1 MRRKVIFF
9 VLLIF
14 FISNV
19 VFSQEVVQNTIDAKK
34 KLRAS
39 DVILEK
45 ELEIG
50 GQKQEGEYLFEDI
63 RSFRV
68 DEEGNIYVIDVKAKK
83 LMKFGKQG
91 KLIWKIGKAGQ
102 GPGEFQLLLGI
113 ELGKNKSILVN
124 DVINRRISYFSREGE
139 LLEEISTADQ
149 PITLYVVD
157 DNSKGIFY
165 GTIRVYLE
173 GKDEVILSKFDHNFN
188 AVKQLYKLEIKRNP
202 KEVYVYPLSIRFRV
216 RSDDKIIYASSWE
229 YNFYLAD
236 VEGNVEK
243 IIRNKYS
250 SVKLT
255 QEDRKRLFEEIM
267 GGEDLPSNRKFI
279 IPDYYPPIEH
289 LLIDDQNNIFVRTY
303 ERTKDGA
310 HYYDYFDAEGRYI
323 ASFPMKETIFCIRGD
338 RFYTL
343 EEDEEGYQKIVRY
356 RYRLKLK

>member
-19 VFSQEVVQNTIDAKK
+19 VFSQEVVRNIIDAKK
-34 KLRAS
+34 KLTSS
-39 DVILEK
+39 DVLLEK

-50 GQKQEGEYLFEDI
+50 GQKQEGEYLFEAI

-83 LMKFGKQG
+83 LMKFDRQG

-165 GTIRVYLE
+165 GRTKVYDE
-173 GKDEVILSKFDHNFN
+173 GRENIVLKKFGHNFN
-188 AVKQLYKLEIKRNP
+188 VIKQIYKLELKREPN
-202 KEVYVYPLSIRFRV
+202 EIYLYPLSIRFRI
-216 RSDDKIIYASSWE
+216 RSDDKILYASNWE
-229 YNFYLAD
+229 YILYLAD
-236 VEGNVEK
+236 EDGRVEK
-243 IIRNKYS
+243 KIENKYEPIKPTS
-250 SVKLT
+250 EEK
-255 QEDRKRLFEEIM
+255 KRYIKEVF
-267 GGEDLPSNRKFI
+267 GGEQLPPGKKFI
-279 IPDYYPPIEH
+279 FPDYYPPIEH
-289 LLIDDQNNIFVRTY
+289 LLIDDQDNIFVRTY

-356 RYRLKLK
+356 RYRLKQR